1 MDSDS
6 ESEFS
11 DQEAKE
17 GQVQEVVSEDQEELV
32 VDAGVE
38 NETLMEDTVLTSQR
52 NNRIECDSEHSR
64 SCSEARSEV
73 DLLRSD
79 AKEEG
84 KKEEENRNDHMK
96 DKEHHDENEKLVTGT
111 DPEPN
116 QTLQPK
122 NVEVEY
128 ANMKAATESEIHLEG
143 AEKLLFSDSL
153 LKYLDK
159 RKEKGKKNY
168 KWDGSLQTLKDF
180 VTLILKKDGQ
190 WRTKK
195 SGGGKLMDYF
205 TEKSSLFVLNF
216 WPKSKTVTVQGKEDI
231 TKEILDKFDRL
242 LIHTDDT
249 KDSNEGIST
258 EAKTVK
264 KRQKNKTPKALEM
277 DGDTCDAE
285 TKSEIKSMWTLIK
298 DLKKAVETVTFAVAK
313 NNMKLSTILKE
324 KELKDSVN
332 VVELD
337 KDHTSSKYGNSRIT
351 DFFPK
356 VEKSDV
362 LIEDLQ
368 LRIKNLERERNHIK
382 DQLNELKK
390 WQSENGRGMCKVTP
404 TQTKTSSATPKQNTE
419 KGAQSKK
426 QVGKKKET
434 TQSSEQKNPTNSCA
448 SNKSTQP
455 TKHQQQQQLPKDKVN
470 QNGTHTKEKIFIAGD
485 SMVKNLHEWMM
496 SRTKTVKVHSFS
508 GSTVQDMEY
517 FVEPLLA
524 RYPDHIII
532 HVGINNLSDKS
543 MTADRIADKIFQLA
557 NKIEERGIKYTISEL
572 ITRRDENDEKARL
585 VNKKLEE
592 RKSKTNIGLV
602 KHDNNYVVTI

>member
-1 MDSDS
+1 
-6 ESEFS
+6 
-11 DQEAKE
+11 
-17 GQVQEVVSEDQEELV
+17 
-32 VDAGVE
+32 
-38 NETLMEDTVLTSQR
+38 ME
-52 NNRIECDSEHSR
+52 
-64 SCSEARSEV
+64 
-73 DLLRSD
+73 
-79 AKEEG
+79 
-84 KKEEENRNDHMK
+84 
-96 DKEHHDENEKLVTGT
+96 
-111 DPEPN
+111 
-116 QTLQPK
+116 
-122 NVEVEY
+122 
-128 ANMKAATESEIHLEG
+128 AATESEIHLDR

-195 SGGGKLMDYF
+195 SCGGKLMDYF

-216 WPKSKTVTVQGKEDI
+216 WPKSKTITVQGKEDI

-242 LIHTDDT
+242 LMNTDDT

-264 KRQKNKTPKALEM
+264 KKQKNKTPKALEM

-298 DLKKAVETVTFAVAK
+298 DLKKAVETVTFAIAK
-313 NNMKLSTILKE
+313 NNMKLSTISKE

-337 KDHTSSKYGNSRIT
+337 KDHTSSKYRNSRIT

-368 LRIKNLERERNHIK
+368 LRIKNLEKERNHIK

-404 TQTKTSSATPKQNTE
+404 TQTKTSSSTPRQSSKKQNTE
-419 KGAQSKK
+419 KGAQSNK
-426 QVGKKKET
+426 QVGRKK
-434 TQSSEQKNPTNSCA
+434 N
-448 SNKSTQP
+448 
-455 TKHQQQQQLPKDKVN
+455 D
-470 QNGTHTKEKIFIAGD
+470 
-485 SMVKNLHEWMM
+485 
-496 SRTKTVKVHSFS
+496 
-508 GSTVQDMEY
+508 
-517 FVEPLLA
+517 
-524 RYPDHIII
+524 
-532 HVGINNLSDKS
+532 
-543 MTADRIADKIFQLA
+543 
-557 NKIEERGIKYTISEL
+557 TI
-572 ITRRDENDEKARL
+572 T
-585 VNKKLEE
+585 
-592 RKSKTNIGLV
+592 
-602 KHDNNYVVTI
+602 

>member
-1 MDSDS
+1 
-6 ESEFS
+6 
-11 DQEAKE
+11 
-17 GQVQEVVSEDQEELV
+17 
-32 VDAGVE
+32 
-38 NETLMEDTVLTSQR
+38 
-52 NNRIECDSEHSR
+52 
-64 SCSEARSEV
+64 
-73 DLLRSD
+73 
-79 AKEEG
+79 
-84 KKEEENRNDHMK
+84 MK
-96 DKEHHDENEKLVTGT
+96 DKEDHDENEKFVTGT
-111 DPEPN
+111 YPEPN

-122 NVEVEY
+122 NVEVEC
-128 ANMKAATESEIHLEG
+128 ANMEAATESEIHLEG

-153 LKYLDK
+153 LKYLNK

-180 VTLILKKDGQ
+180 VTLILNKDGQ

-216 WPKSKTVTVQGKEDI
+216 WPKSKTITVQGKEDI

-242 LIHTDDT
+242 LMNTDDT
-249 KDSNEGIST
+249 KDLNEGIST

-264 KRQKNKTPKALEM
+264 KKQKNKTPKALEM
-277 DGDTCDAE
+277 DGDTCYAE

-313 NNMKLSTILKE
+313 NNMKLSTISKE

-337 KDHTSSKYGNSRIT
+337 KDHTSSKYRNSRIT

-404 TQTKTSSATPKQNTE
+404 TQTKTSSSTPKQSSKKQNTE

-426 QVGKKKET
+426 QVGRKKET
-434 TQSSEQKNPTNSCA
+434 TQSPEQKNPTNSCA
-448 SNKSTQP
+448 SDKSAQP
-455 TKHQQQQQLPKDKVN
+455 TKHQQQQQLPKVKVN
-470 QNGTHTKEKIFIAGD
+470 QNGTHTKEKIFIVGD
-485 SMVKNLHEWMM
+485 SMVKNLHGWMM

-508 GSTVQDMEY
+508 GSTVQDTEY

-524 RYPDHIII
+524 RYPDHIIL
-532 HVGINNLSDKS
+532 HVGTNNLSDES
-543 MTADRIADKIFQLA
+543 MTADRIADNVFQLA
-557 NKIEERGIKYTISEL
+557 NKIEERGIKCTISEL
-572 ITRRDENDEKARL
+572 ITRRDENNEKVKL

-602 KHDNNYVVTI
+602 KHDNIVSNYLNYGGLHLNRRGDGALALNMINCIRN